1 VFKLNLA
8 EREKKIRKDLGQ
20 LIYFN
25 ADTDIK
31 SFSRNPALI
40 SALFLDSLTP
50 AQLLQLVL
58 RSEISHVMQNSFEPI
73 EDKLDLIKRLDL
85 DYMKFYSTEFNILN
99 TQDTV
104 VELFSFSRIEAKE
117 NILQEIFSHFN
128 IDQSQPRNFN
138 LVSVLSEMVM
148 NAQAISD
155 VFKDAANTEVIKVLV
170 EKNDD
175 VFAFSVFDNAGA
187 LSFSKFLKKIE
198 STSQL
203 GYRESI
209 NFGRGGAGIGTS
221 IIYNNSESLFL
232 SCKQGVVTRVTAIV
246 PYNKRQYELEHMQKS
261 IHIIRNLVKVKGGVF
276 V

>member
-1 VFKLNLA
+1 MFKLNLA
-8 EREKKIRKDLGQ
+8 EREKKIRKDLEK
-20 LIYFN
+20 LVYFN

-58 RSEISHVMQNSFEPI
+58 RNEISHVMQNSFEPI

-85 DYMKFYSTEFNILN
+85 DYMNFYSTEFNILKN
-99 TQDTV
+99 PDMI
-104 VELFSFSRIEAKE
+104 ELFSFSRSESKE
-117 NILQEIFSHFN
+117 KILQEIFSHFN
-128 IDQSQPRNFN
+128 IDQNEPRNFN
-138 LVSVLSEMVM
+138 LVSVLSELVM

-155 VFKDAANTEVIKVLV
+155 VFKDSANTEVITVLV
-170 EKNDD
+170 EKNSD

-203 GYRESI
+203 GYRDSI

-232 SCKQGVVTRVTAIV
+232 SCMQGVVSRVTAIV
-246 PYNKRQYELEHMQKS
+246 PYNKRQYELEHIQKS